1 MSVVFKLNARGR
13 AEGSGLFS
21 GVFHKR
27 IDATAA
33 LLLNVSKKRRTLV
46 LVGPEG
52 RAPGEN
58 APLGKLREVRD
69 LFANYNTMTDGSPT
83 EGQPLIRLHGPG
95 IAIELSTS
103 NDPVTQAMC
112 HITDETIA
120 WGVLERVCRAT
131 KWRLMDMETGRL
143 MGW

>member
-1 MSVVFKLNARGR
+1 VVFKLIARGR

-33 LLLNVSKKRRTLV
+33 LLLSVSKKRRTLV

>member
-1 MSVVFKLNARGR
+1 M
-13 AEGSGLFS
+13 
-21 GVFHKR
+21 
-27 IDATAA
+27 
-33 LLLNVSKKRRTLV
+33 V

-52 RAPGEN
+52 RTPGEN

-69 LFANYNTMTDGSPT
+69 FFANYNTMTDGSPT

-112 HITDETIA
+112 HITDDTIA